1 VAAIAGAAAGA
12 WIAFAFASR
21 GPVMPIAEFDDE
33 LSLDIEPAE
42 TN

>member
-12 WIAFAFASR
+12 WIAIASR